1 MVKKSVLVLVVLAV
15 LSLGA
20 CATYSTRD
28 GVSTPLGV
36 LTSPNINGSREVIAE
51 YAIILGLITTG
62 YEEFLTAT
70 EGQEI
75 DIIDTNY
82 LNIYWKVQAVRRK

>member
-20 CATYSTRD
+20 CASYSTRD
-28 GVSTPLGV
+28 GVITPVGF
-36 LTSPNINGSREVIAE
+36 LTSPDVNGSRAVIAE
-51 YAIILGLITTG
+51 YSVILGLVTSG

-70 EGQEI
+70 QGQEI
-75 DIIDTNY
+75 DIIDVNY
-82 LNIYWKVQAVRRK
+82 LFLYRKVQAVRR